1 MYTFPNNF
9 CPHGSMFSAFIYFF
23 LSETQDKTQNTNK
36 DIEFENMENIT
47 FHFKHDSGIII
58 GDNSTLATNRWGIEK
73 RICFMNRPMKPEEEV
88 HIRGGLENEHW
99 SCIHIGLTNVDPAS
113 IPNEDDKKKA
123 IRSKLQPY
131 NICNYEGHGLCFEPF
146 HLCISLCKNATL
158 LIHTIGTK
166 HEYLSFPKVSPN
178 DPVWLVI
185 ELFERGVI
193 WITPS

>member
-1 MYTFPNNF
+1 
-9 CPHGSMFSAFIYFF
+9 MFVLMDHCVVHLYLIIL
-23 LSETQDKTQNTNK
+23 LSEIQDEARNTNR
-36 DIEFENMENIT
+36 DIEFENMENMG
-47 FHFKHDSGIII
+47 FHFKHDPGIII

-99 SCIHIGLTNVDPAS
+99 SCIHIGLTNVDPAT
-113 IPNEDDKKKA
+113 IHNEDDKKKA

-146 HLCISLCKNATL
+146 HLCISLCENAKL

-166 HEYLSFPKVSPN
+166 HKYLSFPKVSPN

-193 WITPS
+193 WISPS

>member
-1 MYTFPNNF
+1 MYYCFVHF
-9 CPHGSMFSAFIYFF
+9 FFIFIL
-23 LSETQDKTQNTNK
+23 LSELQDEAQSTNK
-36 DIEFENMENIT
+36 DIELENMENMG
-47 FHFKHDSGIII
+47 FHFKHDRGIII
-58 GDNSTLATNRWGIEK
+58 GDYSTLATNRWGIEK
-73 RICFMNRPMKPEEEV
+73 RICFMNRPMKQEEEV

-99 SCIHIGLTNVDPAS
+99 SCIHIGLTNVDPAT
-113 IPNEDDKKKA
+113 IPNEEDKKKA
-123 IRSKLQPY
+123 IRCKLQPY

-166 HEYLSFPKVSPN
+166 REYLSFPKVSPN